1 MNKLFYSPK
10 EPSAFST
17 LSKLKQVVKPK
28 DKSKVHKWLIKQDA
42 YTLHKPVRKN
52 FLRNPY
58 TPNNIYDVF
67 EVDLV
72 DLQSLS
78 KHNDGVKYLLNLID
92 VFSKQA
98 YSEPLINKTGK
109 SITTAFSKILKQLKQ
124 TPLVVR
130 SDRGKEFLNTTFQ
143 DLLKKTKIEFQI
155 CRNPDVKCSV
165 VERFN
170 RTLKTKMYKY
180 FTYKNSYRYID
191 VLQDFLTAYNNTV
204 HSTTGKAPSKINET
218 NVLEVWRRMNSHR
231 QKQKPVRF
239 SVGQTVRISKEKMKF
254 AKGFEQSYSTEVFKI
269 CKVIRRVPQ
278 PLYEIEDLQGT
289 PIEGQFYN
297 EELTPVL
304 VTKQTEFKI
313 DKILK
318 QRTRN
323 GRREYWVKWKGYGP
337 QFNSWILASSLK
349 KL

>member
-17 LSKLKQVVKPK
+17 FPTLKQAVKLK
-28 DKSKVHKWLIKQDA
+28 DRAKVYNWLLKQDA

-67 EVDLV
+67 EIDLV

-78 KHNDGVKYLLNLID
+78 KHNNNVKYLLNVID
-92 VFSKQA
+92 VFSKYA
-98 YSEPLINKTGK
+98 YSEPLINKSGIT
-109 SITTAFSKILKQLKQ
+109 ITTAFSKILKKLKQ

-143 DLLKKTKIEFQI
+143 DLLKRKKIEFQI

-204 HSTTGKAPSKINET
+204 HSTTGMAPSKINET
-218 NVLEVWRRMNSHR
+218 NVLEVWRRMNSHQ
-231 QKQKPVRF
+231 QKQKPIRF
-239 SVGQTVRISKEKMKF
+239 SVGQNVRISKEKMKF

-269 CKVIRRVPQ
+269 SKVIRRVPQ

-304 VTKQTEFKI
+304 ITKQTKFKI

-318 QRTRN
+318 QRTQK
-323 GRREYWVKWKGYGP
+323 GRREYLVRWKGYGP
-337 QFNSWILASSLK
+337 QFDSWILASSIK